1 MKKILF
7 SVFAVSAAMSV
18 SAQITDASFEA
29 GPGAGTWVEASTNFG
44 TPLCDLAS
52 CGADVALDGSW
63 YFWGGGLAAGTLEE
77 ASLGQSIVIPQGTT
91 AQIGF
96 GFGNVGGDGSA
107 DDIIHLM
114 IDGNIVWSAT
124 GADTAMYPLYT
135 PVMIDINSY
144 ADGNSHDLMLMTYQ
158 DGGTNFLADLFVLA
172 VDGNLVSVANEVMN
186 HEAAVSVYPNPATE
200 QINLQFNHLVNGQA
214 TVKIFDTMGALV
226 SGENINE
233 INNKLFTL
241 DVTSMSNGFYFI
253 EIENNGSVTKKKF
266 VVSH

>member
-18 SAQITDASFEA
+18 SAQITDGSFEA
-29 GPGAGTWVEASTNFG
+29 GPGAGTWTESSTNFG
-44 TPLCDLAS
+44 TPLCDLAT
-52 CGADVALDGSW
+52 CGADAALDGSW
-63 YFWGGGLAAGTLEE
+63 YFWGGGLAVGTLEE
-77 ASLGQSIVIPQGTT
+77 ASLGQSIVIPQGTS
-91 AQIGF
+91 AQLGF
-96 GFGNVGGDGSA
+96 GFGNVGGDGSS

-114 IDGNIVWSAT
+114 IDGNIVWSAS

-135 PVMIDINSY
+135 PVTVDISSY
-144 ADGNSHDLMLMTYQ
+144 ADGNSHDMMLMTVQ
-158 DGGTNFLADLFVLA
+158 DGGTNFLADLFVMV
-172 VDGNLVSVANEVMN
+172 VDGNMVSVANEIMN
-186 HEAAVSVYPNPATE
+186 HETAVSVYPNPATE
-200 QINLQFNHLVNGQA
+200 QINLQFNHMVNGQA

-226 SGENINE
+226 NAENINE

-241 DVTSMSNGFYFI
+241 DVTNMSNGFYFI

>member
-63 YFWGGGLAAGTLEE
+63 YFWGGGLAAGTIEE

-226 SGENINE
+226 SAENINE

>member
-29 GPGAGTWVEASTNFG
+29 GPGAGTWMEASTNFG

-63 YFWGGGLAAGTLEE
+63 YFWGGGLAAGTIEE

-226 SGENINE
+226 SAENINE